1 MVIKAGQSLIFSN
14 ISQKQSPGTLISAPV
29 GKVYGIITTPNTP
42 TKEIY
47 EKYGKETGIGTIF
60 YKEYN
65 DTTKDDNKIDY
76 NDTESYTP
84 AKPLFPGIQDYP
96 LIGEL
101 VLLTDN
107 APSVDAQNTSTSVSK
122 YYISS
127 INIWNNPQENSP
139 SGEKLG
145 DTFIESKNIRP
156 LLPFEGDRIILGRKG
171 NGIRFGTTVKYYSDL
186 NEWSSVGNDG
196 DPITIITNGYTTP
209 DTGSSSPNVEEINK
223 EMSSIYMTST
233 QKIPLIPGAS
243 IINKYLFFNI
253 TPPNNY
259 TNSQIILNSDRVT
272 LNSKRDEVLLF
283 AKTNIELNTDNITN
297 LNSGKRVHINSPIIW
312 LGSDLI
318 TGQQPT
324 EPLLLGNKTV
334 KLLTDLMDALAKLGN
349 DLTSVA
355 VPSQG
360 SPLTGVNTAG
370 ASLTTKVIEL
380 QKLLKGGITSNN
392 NFTI

>member
-1 MVIKAGQSLIFSN
+1 MVIKTGQSSITSN
-14 ISQKQSPGTLISAPV
+14 ISQKQSPGVLISAPV

-42 TKEIY
+42 TKELY
-47 EKYGKETGIGTIF
+47 EKYGGASGIGTIF

-65 DTTKDDNKIDY
+65 NDTKNDDKIDY
-76 NDTESYTP
+76 SDTGSYSP

-107 APSVDAQNTSTSVSK
+107 APSVDAQNTSTSISK

-127 INIWNNPQENSP
+127 INIWNDPQENAP

-145 DTFIESKNIRP
+145 ETFIESKNIRP
-156 LLPFEGDRIILGRKG
+156 LWPFEGDRIILGRKG
-171 NGIRFGTTVKYYSDL
+171 NGIRFGSTVKRYSDI
-186 NEWSSVGNDG
+186 NEWSNTGTDG
-196 DPITIITNGYTTP
+196 DPITIITNGYVTS
-209 DTGSSSPNVEEINK
+209 DTGSSIPNIEEINK

-233 QKIPLIPGAS
+233 QTIPLKPGAS
-243 IINKYLFFNI
+243 IVNKTFF
-253 TPPNNY
+253 TPTTLPSNY

-297 LNSGKRVHINSPIIW
+297 LNSGQRVHINSPIIW
-312 LGSDLI
+312 LGSNLI

-334 KLLTDLMDALAKLGN
+334 ALLTSLIDGLSTLGAQ
-349 DLTSVA
+349 LKAAIVS
-355 VPSQG
+355 PEG

-370 ASLTTKVIEL
+370 GTLIGKIEGW
-380 QKLLKGGITSNN
+380 QKQLKDITSNS
-392 NFTI
+392 NFTV

>member
-1 MVIKAGQSLIFSN
+1 MVTKTGIASVTSN
-14 ISQKQSPGTLISAPV
+14 IAQKRSPGILISAPV

-42 TKEIY
+42 TKELY
-47 EKYGKETGIGTIF
+47 EKYGGTSGIGTIF

-65 DTTKDDNKIDY
+65 NDTKNDNKIDY
-76 NDTESYTP
+76 SDTGSYSP

-107 APSVDAQNTSTSVSK
+107 APSVDAQNTSTSISK

-127 INIWNNPQENSP
+127 INIWNNPQENAP
-139 SGEKLG
+139 SGETLG
-145 DTFIESKNIRP
+145 KTFIESKNIRP
-156 LLPFEGDRIILGRKG
+156 LWSFEGDRIILGRKG
-171 NGIRFGTTVKYYSDL
+171 NGIRFGSTVKYYSDI
-186 NEWSSVGNDG
+186 NEWSKTGTDG
-196 DPITIITNGYTTP
+196 DPITIITNGYVTP
-209 DTGSSSPNVEEINK
+209 DTGSSNPNVEEINK
-223 EMSSIYMTST
+223 EMSSIYITST
-233 QKIPLIPGAS
+233 QTIPLKPGAS
-243 IINKYLFFNI
+243 IVNKTFFI
-253 TPPNNY
+253 PTTSPNNY

-297 LNSGKRVHINSPIIW
+297 LNSGQRVHINSPIIW
-312 LGSDLI
+312 LGSDKK

-334 KLLTDLMDALAKLGN
+334 KLLTDLMAALTTLGN
-349 DLTSVA
+349 DLASA
-355 VPSQG
+355 VVTPQG

-370 ASLTTKVIEL
+370 AAAVKKIEAL
-380 QKLLKGGITSNN
+380 QKQLKNITSSS
-392 NFTI
+392 NFTV